1 MGSAAVGRVGGHPT
15 GFAQPFCGARAPASE
30 RPSPEFAPSGA
41 SFARLLGMA
50 SKQAASAKPSGAR
63 GARSSRSFAAGEMT
77 FEEYLD
83 YRAARAVDYLR
94 STVSEEQLELVPRET
109 VRAQLESDPNLAAL
123 IRRVTGSLNPRD
135 LGRS

>member
-1 MGSAAVGRVGGHPT
+1 
-15 GFAQPFCGARAPASE
+15 
-30 RPSPEFAPSGA
+30 
-41 SFARLLGMA
+41 MA
-50 SKQAASAKPSGAR
+50 SKQAASAKPSGAPGSEELQKLR
-63 GARSSRSFAAGEMT
+63 RGEMT

-94 STVSEEQLELVPRET
+94 STVSEEQLELVRET

-123 IRRVTGSLNPRD
+123 IRRVTGRDPRD